1 LTISDIVLV
10 ILIIL
15 GAYSGYRDGFIVSLF
30 SLVAIVLGML
40 GGFKL
45 MGSFMILLSNKYNI
59 DEKVLPYLA
68 FGLVFIII
76 VIAVNLLGKLIKTT
90 LDKSILGWFDKG
102 AGALFGTVRMAFMI
116 SILLWIIDSLKVP
129 FPKEWVENS
138 WLHTNTA
145 NFAPMVT
152 KWVGGFLPIFKD
164 IF

>member
-1 LTISDIVLV
+1 MTIVDIVLA
-10 ILIIL
+10 ILILL

-30 SLVAIVLGML
+30 SLVAVVLGML

-45 MGSFMILLSNKYNI
+45 MGNFMVLLANNYNI

-76 VIAVNLLGKLIKTT
+76 VVSVNLLGKLIRTT
-90 LDKSILGWFDKG
+90 LDKSILGRFDKG
-102 AGALFGTVRMAFMI
+102 VGALFGIVRMAFML

-129 FPKEWVENS
+129 FPKEWAENS

-152 KWVGGFLPIFKD
+152 KWMGDFLPMFKD